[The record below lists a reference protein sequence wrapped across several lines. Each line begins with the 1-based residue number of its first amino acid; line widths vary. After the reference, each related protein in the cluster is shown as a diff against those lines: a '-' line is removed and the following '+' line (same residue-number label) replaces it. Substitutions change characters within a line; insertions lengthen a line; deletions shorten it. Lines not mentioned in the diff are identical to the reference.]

1 MGLSPSLRPEF
12 FFFFFFFE
20 QEMWVNKEG
29 NQYKIVK
36 LYIVI
41 IFLGV
46 FFFFFFFGIFNK
58 FFLKYKEW
66 NRYKKFIASPS
77 S

>member
-29 NQYKIVK
+29 NQYKIGNR
-36 LYIVI
+36 YMESIVV
-41 IFLGV
+41 GG
-46 FFFFFFFGIFNK
+46 FFFFFFFWYFK
-58 FFLKYKEW
+58 
-66 NRYKKFIASPS
+66 
-77 S
+77 